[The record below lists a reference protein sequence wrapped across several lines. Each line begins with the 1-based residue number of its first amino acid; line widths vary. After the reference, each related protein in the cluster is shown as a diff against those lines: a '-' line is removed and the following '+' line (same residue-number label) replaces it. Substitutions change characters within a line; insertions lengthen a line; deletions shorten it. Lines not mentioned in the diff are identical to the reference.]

1 MRLEP
6 GGIKGSFGAQTTLPP
21 APLVER
27 FTLTTLASRSP
38 GLSPGPPPFPGGWRC
53 MVIDPLAVPWEGL
66 TVTLEIPS
74 LAVYRCRVALRG
86 GLTQRPF
93 PCPGVSRGTIYYLQI
108 THPAAPHLSPSPIH
122 PGIPPQTTTRARTPD
137 PAPIYPYHTTTPTIT
152 TPAPSSR
159 TTPNHAVTHRI
170 ICCRA
175 ILQPG
180 SDQNIFQSQ
189 PASPPKPI
197 QFPPAR
203 RALLLLQ
210 PAALAGDSPP
220 LSRSQIDT
228 FLDISF
234 NRYPSTEPPPASIK
248 HQVPP

>member
-1 MRLEP
+1 
-6 GGIKGSFGAQTTLPP
+6 
-21 APLVER
+21 
-27 FTLTTLASRSP
+27 
-38 GLSPGPPPFPGGWRC
+38 
-53 MVIDPLAVPWEGL
+53 MVIDPLAVLRGAYSLEESLEGDLHRVSQICSSPMVTVSKENHPLGEGL
-66 TVTLEIPS
+66 TGRPPVPACHGGRYITYRSPTLPHHTS
-74 LAVYRCRVALRG
+74 HPL
-86 GLTQRPF
+86 PF
-93 PCPGVSRGTIYYLQI
+93 
-108 THPAAPHLSPSPIH
+108 THRN
-122 PGIPPQTTTRARTPD
+122 PPQTTTRARTPD

-180 SDQNIFQSQ
+180 SDQNVFQSQ
-189 PASPPKPI
+189 PASPPEPI

-228 FLDISF
+228 FLDIFF
-234 NRYPSTEPPPASIK
+234 NRYPINRATSSLD
-248 HQVPP
+248 